1 MPIPYNQTQNQVEDR
16 TKPERKMS
24 KTDASE
30 QFTKYPEGIT
40 ENWKKIKRG
49 ICVCVHVCVSIREE
63 K

>member
-40 ENWKKIKRG
+40 EN
-49 ICVCVHVCVSIREE
+49 
-63 K
+63 